1 MDGALGEELLLSTK
15 WEFIYE
21 MAVAHNFK
29 ESVVLVS
36 LSTNVESSVLLK
48 PV

>member
-1 MDGALGEELLLSTK
+1 MVGVLGEELLLPTK

-29 ESVVLVS
+29 EWVVLVS

-48 PV
+48 RV